1 MQRRQCVA
9 DETAPTVGANNT
21 RRCRRQS
28 KLSRSIEKIDLAAGI
43 AERLVSERGDRSL
56 FVGRFVSARR
66 GRLDRRARCGRS
78 RRDDGRVRV
87 MAPSCDCDMCA
98 VRWTLPRFPL
108 FPGSHLFQYGSLL
121 THLGKIKAPQT
132 PIFVPGPFGLA
143 LVLATRTAT
152 RLGINRLLYLS
163 WAPLSSISSL

>member
-1 MQRRQCVA
+1 MRRQRYGA
-9 DETAPTVGANNT
+9 DGRRQQYGANNMAPTMRRRRCGADDTAPTVGANNT

-43 AERLVSERGDRSL
+43 AGWLVSARGDRGL
-56 FVGRFVSARR
+56 FVGRAVIARR
-66 GRLDRRARCGRS
+66 GRIDRRSRCGRS

-108 FPGSHLFQYGSLL
+108 FPGSHLFQYGSR
-121 THLGKIKAPQT
+121 AC
-132 PIFVPGPFGLA
+132 
-143 LVLATRTAT
+143 
-152 RLGINRLLYLS
+152 
-163 WAPLSSISSL
+163 